1 MATCTIE
8 FPTVKLICS
17 TKHVEHRCPIKFN
30 ENCNSGGDTRHDSH
44 PACGWRKEFLRHFYV
59 QKCFQSHRLSTTNWG
74 GGGDFTVGFIKL
86 NHATF
91 PFQISLT
98 KAFVVNVLSLFGS
111 SLFGNKSGEFP
122 GRFPQ
127 LVVEIEVVSWWW
139 QKKVE
144 FPIDWIGIIDF
155 VCLWFFQIFVFVR
168 PYVTFKNVSWL
179 LYYLSQ
185 LPPQSSLIEK
195 SRNLCHFLPFKVF
208 DQQKSV

>member
-59 QKCFQSHRLSTTNWG
+59 QKYFQSHRLSKTNWG

-98 KAFVVNVLSLFGS
+98 KAFVVNVLSLFDF
-111 SLFGNKSGEFP
+111 SLFGNNSGEFP

-127 LVVEIEVVSWWW
+127 LVVGNENWSGVLMMTKKSWIPNRLDRHHRLC
-139 QKKVE
+139 V
-144 FPIDWIGIIDF
+144 
-155 VCLWFFQIFVFVR
+155 LMVFSNFR
-168 PYVTFKNVSWL
+168 IRET
-179 LYYLSQ
+179 
-185 LPPQSSLIEK
+185 I
-195 SRNLCHFLPFKVF
+195 CHL
-208 DQQKSV
+208 